1 MRIGDRGSSFQN
13 RQGSGRDRAAAF
25 RRDRRIGER
34 VRGRYLREAEPGL
47 VWVDIEGH
55 ELKARVSGALTP
67 DEILFFEIV
76 ELAPEVVLRHL
87 ARDDGRLN
95 RRV

>member
-1 MRIGDRGSSFQN
+1 MRVDDRDSSFLPQ
-13 RQGSGRDRAAAF
+13 RDPGRDRAAAF

-34 VRGRYLREAEPGL
+34 VRGRSLREAEPGH

-67 DEILFFEIV
+67 GEVLTFEIV
-76 ELAPEVVLRHL
+76 ELSPEVVLRHL
-87 ARDDGRLN
+87 ARADGRLN

>member
-1 MRIGDRGSSFQN
+1 MRVGDRGSSFPHQ
-13 RQGSGRDRAAAF
+13 QGSGRDRAQAF

-34 VRGRYLREAEPGL
+34 VRGRYLREAEPGM

-55 ELKARVSGALTP
+55 ELKAQATGAISP
-67 DEILFFEIV
+67 DEIITFEIV
-76 ELAPEVVLRHL
+76 ELAPEVVLRRL
-87 ARDDGRLN
+87 TRDDGRLN